1 MKYLKKIEGV
11 KHFFLLKGEEV
22 VATKG
27 EVRIGALSLDMAPEE
42 DIFCENDVLVKYTKA
57 DTDGLRKQFTYKDG
71 KWDENCPR
79 YGDFQYFSENLYYSR
94 ERNKEEQLMKYSII
108 ENGKETLFE
117 IKSELGIKL
126 HSYNE
131 RLSMYIFPEILDRS
145 LLFYTKDLQFLWKY
159 QIDELNFKIVAHGV
173 SIVGDTVVI
182 VKREKI
188 NMTVFRFFVE
198 AYCIRTG
205 ERKWGPKELRYNPS
219 FRVGGDGFIYA
230 MEQDDGGYTFVVRL
244 DPKNGEL
251 TEHGIMSELLN
262 PDDRI
267 NGHSFIDKN
276 MMYFTSNSPVPTIGV
291 IDLKTMQLLE
301 YQKMETEWEA
311 WTTEDPIVTEDK
323 VYLYVPLANELHVL
337 QK

>member
-1 MKYLKKIEGV
+1 MKYIKKIAGV

-22 VATKG
+22 IATAHNLQ
-27 EVRIGALSLDMAPEE
+27 IGDLTLDAAPDD
-42 DIFCENDVLVKYTKA
+42 DIFCENDVLIKREHFK
-57 DTDGLRKQFTYKDG
+57 KQFTYKDG
-71 KWDENCPR
+71 KWIEDHPR
-79 YGDFQYFSENLYYSR
+79 YGYFQYFSENLYYSR
-94 ERNKEEQLMKYSII
+94 ERNKEEQLMRYSII

-117 IKSELGIKL
+117 IKSELGIML

-230 MEQDDGGYTFVVRL
+230 MEQDDGGYKFVVRL

-251 TEHGIMSELLN
+251 TEHGIMSDLLN

>member
-1 MKYLKKIEGV
+1 MKYIKKIAGV

-22 VATKG
+22 IVTAHNLQ
-27 EVRIGALSLDMAPEE
+27 IGDLTLDAAP
-42 DIFCENDVLVKYTKA
+42 DDDVFCENDVLIKREHFK
-57 DTDGLRKQFTYKDG
+57 KQFTYKDG
-71 KWDENCPR
+71 KWIEDHPR
-79 YGDFQYFSENLYYSR
+79 YGYFQYFSENLYYSR
-94 ERNKEEQLMKYSII
+94 ERNKEEQLMRYSII

-117 IKSELGIKL
+117 IKSELGIML

-251 TEHGIMSELLN
+251 TEYEIKSELLN

>member
-1 MKYLKKIEGV
+1 MKYIKKIAGV

-22 VATKG
+22 IATAHNLQ
-27 EVRIGALSLDMAPEE
+27 IGDLTLDAAP
-42 DIFCENDVLVKYTKA
+42 DDDVFCENDVLIKREHFK
-57 DTDGLRKQFTYKDG
+57 KQFTYKDG
-71 KWDENCPR
+71 KWIEDHPR
-79 YGDFQYFSENLYYSR
+79 YGYFQYFSENLYYSR
-94 ERNKEEQLMKYSII
+94 ERNKEEQLMRYSII

-117 IKSELGIKL
+117 IKSELGIML

-251 TEHGIMSELLN
+251 TEYEIKSELLN

>member
-1 MKYLKKIEGV
+1 MKYIKKIAGV

-22 VATKG
+22 IATAHNLQ
-27 EVRIGALSLDMAPEE
+27 IGDLTLDAAPDD
-42 DIFCENDVLVKYTKA
+42 DIFCENDVLIKREHFK
-57 DTDGLRKQFTYKDG
+57 KQFTYKDG
-71 KWDENCPR
+71 KWIEDHPR
-79 YGDFQYFSENLYYSR
+79 YGYFQYFSENLYYSR
-94 ERNKEEQLMKYSII
+94 ERNKEEQLMRYSII

-117 IKSELGIKL
+117 IKSELGIML

-251 TEHGIMSELLN
+251 TEHGIMSDLLN

>member
-1 MKYLKKIEGV
+1 
-11 KHFFLLKGEEV
+11 
-22 VATKG
+22 
-27 EVRIGALSLDMAPEE
+27 
-42 DIFCENDVLVKYTKA
+42 
-57 DTDGLRKQFTYKDG
+57 
-71 KWDENCPR
+71 
-79 YGDFQYFSENLYYSR
+79 
-94 ERNKEEQLMKYSII
+94 
-108 ENGKETLFE
+108 
-117 IKSELGIKL
+117 
-126 HSYNE
+126 
-131 RLSMYIFPEILDRS
+131 
-145 LLFYTKDLQFLWKY
+145 
-159 QIDELNFKIVAHGV
+159 
-173 SIVGDTVVI
+173 
-182 VKREKI
+182 
-188 NMTVFRFFVE
+188 MTVFRFFVE

-230 MEQDDGGYTFVVRL
+230 MEQDDGGYKFVVRL

>member
-1 MKYLKKIEGV
+1 M
-11 KHFFLLKGEEV
+11 
-22 VATKG
+22 
-27 EVRIGALSLDMAPEE
+27 R
-42 DIFCENDVLVKYTKA
+42 
-57 DTDGLRKQFTYKDG
+57 
-71 KWDENCPR
+71 
-79 YGDFQYFSENLYYSR
+79 
-94 ERNKEEQLMKYSII
+94 YSII

-117 IKSELGIKL
+117 IKSELGLKL
-126 HSYNE
+126 HRYNE
-131 RLSMYIFPEILDRS
+131 RHSIYIFPEIRDRG

-159 QIDELNFKIVAHGV
+159 QIDEPNVEIAQPLNYTIVDDA
-173 SIVGDTVVI
+173 IVI
-182 VKREKI
+182 VRCQTLS
-188 NMTVFRFFVE
+188 MTKYKYSME
-198 AYCIRTG
+198 AFCIRTG
-205 ERKWGPKELRYNPS
+205 ERKWGPKELPYKPS

-230 MEQDDGGYTFVVRL
+230 MEQDDGGYKFVVRL

-251 TEHGIMSELLN
+251 TEHGIKSELLN